1 MSESQDNRH
10 SMTALE
16 RSIEGSKL
24 QRFVGDGLMV
34 AWWGRSTFSIL
45 DIETGQELDCFTRYG
60 DLKGNPPSFDQAVAF
75 IDQWAKLDD
84 K

>member
-45 DIETGQELDCFTRYG
+45 DIETGQELDC
-60 DLKGNPPSFDQAVAF
+60 SFDQAVAF